1 MRQCAQRHH
10 VWSTAPKLIRS
21 SRRLAVSG
29 MFVVLLAA
37 LPLPPA
43 FGQTSEEARLG
54 EAEAQLE
61 AVRAEMERTEAQR
74 DSNASALASA
84 ESRLAEVED
93 AVAAAEQA
101 VQRQQRAVTQA
112 SAVLASLEDDERE
125 RQRSLV
131 TQLVQD
137 YKRPPSGV
145 EAVLSPGSLDGFL
158 RRIRYLD
165 AMGRDDQAAME
176 QARVGQVRVDAQR
189 DLLRLE
195 QKVLERVVVRKR
207 DLLAEAEELRSTRAL
222 RLAAAEDELNG
233 LEEREQLLA
242 ADREQLAAA
251 VKRASRA
258 ASASRTTAASAEENN
273 TAPAPQSVGGGWVWP
288 TSGPVTSEFGP
299 RWGRMHEGI
308 DIGAPTGAAIYAAA
322 SGQVTFAGWMGG
334 YGQLTLVDHGG
345 GIVTASAH
353 QSSIGVTVGQ
363 RVAAGQ
369 VIGAVGATGNV
380 TGPHLHFETRVN
392 GSAQN
397 PRNYLP

>member
-1 MRQCAQRHH
+1 M
-10 VWSTAPKLIRS
+10 L
-21 SRRLAVSG
+21 
-29 MFVVLLAA
+29 VVLLAA

-43 FGQTSEEARLG
+43 AGQTSEEARLG

-61 AVRAEMERTEAQR
+61 AVRAEIDRAEDERESTAT
-74 DSNASALASA
+74 ALASA
-84 ESRLAEVED
+84 ERRLAEVEE
-93 AVAAAEQA
+93 AVDAAEQA

-112 SAVLASLEDDERE
+112 GAVLEDLERDERE

-131 TQLVQD
+131 TQLVED
-137 YKRPPSGV
+137 YKRPPSGL

-165 AMGRDDQAAME
+165 AMGRDDQAAIE
-176 QARVGQVRVDAQR
+176 QARADQVRVDAQR

-195 QKVLERVVVRKR
+195 REALDRVVARKR

-222 RLAAAEDELNG
+222 RLAAAEDELNN
-233 LEEREQLLA
+233 LEERERLLA
-242 ADREQLAAA
+242 ADRQQLAAA
-251 VKRASRA
+251 IKRASRTET
-258 ASASRTTAASAEENN
+258 ASRATAAGREENA
-273 TAPAPQSVGGGWVWP
+273 TAPAPQPVGGGWVWP

-334 YGQLTLVDHGG
+334 YGRLTLIDHGG
-345 GIVTASAH
+345 GRVTASAH
-353 QSSIGVTVGQ
+353 QSSIGVAVGQ
-363 RVAAGQ
+363 GVTAGQ